1 MAWTLEKVPCAIQG
15 IALGNAGLASLFVLL
30 GGIYDRS
37 DEYVVAVYVFAP
49 ISLFF
54 TALYLGKVVFHPT
67 AFKADASAANTAFT
81 FGAMSINLSLLA
93 SYLALPQL
101 GLPNAYGLVG
111 VSFAAIFQLVQEGWF
126 LYICYITKSGPQ
138 PYWNAAVVSVAI
150 TPITG
155 VPVDMPEWIRH
166 TLWFVGLA
174 SMAVTLPV
182 QSYSVFK
189 HHRILGGTG
198 NAADMPKLNNNPSV
212 AIMQATASIVCSG
225 WHASPVRALSDSM
238 QDAVGD
244 VLFAASITLFLLTM
258 IAVVVRR
265 KAIYGA
271 IKTQNP
277 ALSAMT
283 FPFVIT
289 ATSAAFYYKRVR
301 GDVMEVVVWI
311 LFGLCSTLVIS
322 VTLIYFKLILFGD
335 MLRVPDVELVE
346 GASEERSNKGALPD
360 VLKTKPGL
368 LLDEAGP
375 YVKAREDMVDVVDI
389 VDIVD
394 IDESYRTSGMLLPS
408 AI

>member
-1 MAWTLEKVPCAIQG
+1 MAWTLEKVPFAIQG
-15 IALGNAGLASLFVLL
+15 IALGNAGLAGLFVLL
-30 GGIYDRS
+30 GNVYHRD
-37 DEYVVAVYVFAP
+37 DEYIFAVYVFAL
-49 ISLFF
+49 ISIFF
-54 TALYLGKVVFHPT
+54 TVLYLGKVVCHPT
-67 AFKADASAANTAFT
+67 AFKVDAAAANTAFT
-81 FGAMSINLSLLA
+81 FGGMAINLSLLA
-93 SYLALPQL
+93 SFLDRPQL
-101 GLPNAYGLVG
+101 GLPNGSGLVA
-111 VSFAAIFQLVQEGWF
+111 VSFAAVFQLVQEGWF

-189 HHRILGGTG
+189 HHRIFGGTG
-198 NAADMPKLNNNPSV
+198 NADDIPKLNNHPSV

-335 MLRVPDVELVE
+335 MLRVPDVELE
-346 GASEERSNKGALPD
+346 GGASEKKSKIDALPE
-360 VLKTKPGL
+360 VSEMKPGL

-375 YVKAREDMVDVVDI
+375 YVYVTARNEFI
-389 VDIVD
+389 
-394 IDESYRTSGMLLPS
+394 S
-408 AI
+408 ALQCTIPAPQCCSAV